1 MFKNSSGWCFPSFPK
16 WTKSHKESVPHFLFF
31 SRSPHTPFIHP
42 TSYFMRGSI
51 PGGYYLRRRFNLFYL
66 PEENIWNILKF
77 LWSATISCTTSDVS
91 PTPIMT
97 KCQLLKEII
106 PLGPAL
112 HEAQGKGLV
121 SIPVFI
127 TAAGLNENMI
137 AGNRNGTWIYKLK
150 SQSITGSHCHIGPIQ
165 GGIKCANRRTGFID
179 SKGSQTYALL
189 SWNCTCRDLRAFSG
203 LIFPS
208 FDGNSNIFATFIE
221 QKSYQ

>member
-77 LWSATISCTTSDVS
+77 LWSARISWTTSDVS

-97 KCQLLKEII
+97 KCQLLKEISELFL
-106 PLGPAL
+106 PKNDY
-112 HEAQGKGLV
+112 E
-121 SIPVFI
+121 
-127 TAAGLNENMI
+127 
-137 AGNRNGTWIYKLK
+137 RNKFKYPNSSLPTIGTD
-150 SQSITGSHCHIGPIQ
+150 Q
-165 GGIKCANRRTGFID
+165 
-179 SKGSQTYALL
+179 LL
-189 SWNCTCRDLRAFSG
+189 LTF
-203 LIFPS
+203 
-208 FDGNSNIFATFIE
+208 FIE
-221 QKSYQ
+221 NLMRVDTLN